1 MSSSLGVGDAGES
14 RMIVCDVD
22 VSVGVSS
29 SGGVGAS
36 TTNGFNSQSAGGG
49 EVVTH
54 GISTSDGAGGGDV
67 ASHSRSCENVDMFS
81 SVRLV

>member
-1 MSSSLGVGDAGES
+1 MSSSVGVGGSGDAGDS

-22 VSVGVSS
+22 VSVGVGGS

-36 TTNGFNSQSAGGG
+36 TTSGFNSQSAGGG

-54 GISTSDGAGGGDV
+54 GI
-67 ASHSRSCENVDMFS
+67 
-81 SVRLV
+81 RLV